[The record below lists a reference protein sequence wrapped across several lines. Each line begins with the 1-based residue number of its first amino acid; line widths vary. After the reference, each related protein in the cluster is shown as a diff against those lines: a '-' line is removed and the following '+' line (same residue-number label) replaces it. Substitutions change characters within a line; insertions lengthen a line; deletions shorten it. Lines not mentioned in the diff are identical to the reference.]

1 MNDAIKK
8 IKLEKNNETP
18 LYRQLA
24 DGIFSLMENRLVKMD
39 ERLPS
44 VRELAAALGINNG
57 TAAAAY
63 RVLEEKNVLRTVHG
77 RGSFCA
83 FTGREDGFAPIVK
96 RKCPYL
102 APNTVIK
109 ADFTKTSVSD
119 TLFPVEKFRDIFN
132 MVLERDKGQAFSY
145 QPSVGYEPLRRSLAR
160 LLAEKGIK
168 TSADRIQIISGS
180 QQGIDL
186 VARAFVR
193 SGNAVYCEQ
202 FTYLGAANSM
212 LAQNAEI
219 FSVPLSGDG
228 IDISALEK
236 MIKERTPRL
245 VYVMP
250 RFQTPTGI
258 SYSLECKRAL
268 LNLAYKHDFYI
279 IEEDNLSDFDYSGE
293 AAAPLKALDYKNKV
307 IYIKSFSKILMPGLR
322 LGYMVLPKAVSEKI
336 ADLKASTDIST
347 SGFTQ
352 RAFDM
357 FLQTKGWERHKSDIA
372 ALFKNKCSLA
382 YSLAKKHL
390 SEFFEIS
397 EPKGG
402 LTLWLKVKQPYDT
415 ESLCRAF
422 AEEGIAVI
430 SGGFYTLAPENVPY
444 IALSFAD
451 IDDESMKTGF
461 ECMEKVCGRI
471 TAHSNIVKDIKKC
484 PLL

>member
-1 MNDAIKK
+1 MNKHIEK
-8 IKLEKNNETP
+8 IQLEKHNDIP
-18 LYRQLA
+18 LYKQLA
-24 DGIFSLMENRLVKMD
+24 DTLYRLMENGLIETD

-44 VRELAAALGINNG
+44 VRQLAAALGINNG

-63 RVLEEKNVLRTVHG
+63 RVLEDKSALRTVHG

-83 FTGREDGFAPIVK
+83 FTGGDNGYAPIIK

-102 APNTVIK
+102 TPNSAIQ

-119 TLFPVEKFRDIFN
+119 TLFPVDKFRDIFN
-132 MVLERDKGQAFSY
+132 MVLERDKGKAFSY
-145 QPSVGYEPLRRSLAR
+145 QPSVGYEPLRQSLAR
-160 LLAEKGIK
+160 LLAKKGIK
-168 TSADRIQIISGS
+168 TTADRIQIISGS

-193 SGNAVYCEQ
+193 PGNAVYCEE

-219 FSVPLSGDG
+219 FTVPFCAEGM
-228 IDISALEK
+228 DISALEK
-236 MIKERTPRL
+236 MLKSRTPRL
-245 VYVMP
+245 VYIMP
-250 RFQTPTGI
+250 RFQNPTGI

-357 FLQTKGWERHKSDIA
+357 FLQTKGWERHKSDTA
-372 ALFKNKCSLA
+372 ALFRTKYGMAHTLA
-382 YSLAKKHL
+382 QKHL
-390 SEFFEIS
+390 GRYFEIP

-402 LTLWLKVKQPYDT
+402 LILWLKLKEKHDT
-415 ESLCRAF
+415 DSLAKAF
-422 AEEGIAVI
+422 AKAGAAVI
-430 SGGFYTLAPENVPY
+430 SGSFYSPAPEDVPY

-451 IDDESMKTGF
+451 IDENAMKTGF
-461 ECMEKVCGRI
+461 EIMERVC
-471 TAHSNIVKDIKKC
+471 AE
-484 PLL
+484 LL